1 MEGLDPAALRR
12 FDAKVRL
19 DYLQPDQ
26 AVALFRA
33 HCQELGFGVPGPAH
47 EAAVA
52 RLGHLALG
60 DFAALMRQNRF
71 RPIGSAGQLVE
82 LLGAE
87 IALKGGC
94 RRPIGFVR

>member
-1 MEGLDPAALRR
+1 M
-12 FDAKVRL
+12 RL

-60 DFAALMRQNRF
+60 DFAELMRQNRF

-87 IALKGGC
+87 IALKGGW
-94 RRPIGFVR
+94 RLIGFVR